1 MHLVIDKH
9 SLEGMQQPR
18 CLPTH
23 VFKVHETA
31 TAMGPWL
38 GQRANAK
45 LLIGSACFN
54 AADIKEQLKLNRFMV
69 R

>member
-1 MHLVIDKH
+1 MIDKH
-9 SLEGMQQPR
+9 SLEGVQQPR

-23 VFKVHETA
+23 VFEVRETA
-31 TAMGPWL
+31 DVMGPWL
-38 GQRANAK
+38 GQRANAE

-54 AADIKEQLKLNRFMV
+54 AADIKEQLKLNIFMV